1 MSYRNDHEA
10 ALLRVDALEQ
20 EVARLRSAP
29 TSTTPAAA
37 TKRSPVASWFRI
49 GLVLGLAGAG
59 VVAMI
64 ARDRPTAAA
73 SSLAIE
79 RVELPPSLAGV
90 RTCIAAIKPLDRAI
104 DATTTDPH
112 GAANS
117 TAWIAATGAPC
128 RTLLASLDELD
139 EPDPVLR
146 DKLGRWAT
154 AEDKLVDPISL
165 ITVYYASD
173 PYALDNYASAPQ
185 LWREY
190 HRARLERDDA
200 LADLARFVAVR

>member
-73 SSLAIE
+73 ASIAIE
-79 RVELPPSLAGV
+79 NRVELPQSLAGV
-90 RTCIAAIKPLDRAI
+90 RDCIAAIEPLDRAI

-117 TAWIAATGAPC
+117 TSWIAATGAPC
-128 RTLLASLDELD
+128 RTLLASLD